1 MKNFHA
7 RSITRRIVGSF
18 LKIALVF
25 IVATYL
31 LSIML
36 GIYIMYTPNFGLEYI
51 QDSSQV
57 YFIVYMIGF
66 SSPYQVSR
74 AALFAS
80 LITFYGISFVFA
92 ASLKTNIIRTLKK
105 PWNQLSDLT
114 SNWLTIMPILSGMIL
129 ILVITLQSLQETMG
143 VPTGNI
149 SFSNPYEELLALTY
163 SPVIEEIGFRL
174 TPIGTIVALSLIKH
188 TRISTIIAAFIWPD
202 EGKRLAGVQTIHN
215 NGWEGIKLSEWIMI
229 AITSSIFGLIHYLGG
244 GGWDVGKISSAAVAG
259 IALAI
264 IYLWK
269 GIHASILF
277 HWFFNYYGYLWNL
290 ATSIHHSIFT
300 YLNTIIYLTT
310 LSLGI
315 IGWILITKKLLINNK
330 KNSP

>member
-1 MKNFHA
+1 M
-7 RSITRRIVGSF
+7 
-18 LKIALVF
+18 
-25 IVATYL
+25 
-31 LSIML
+31 
-36 GIYIMYTPNFGLEYI
+36 PNLGLEYV
-51 QDSSQV
+51 QDFSQL

-74 AALFAS
+74 AAFFAS

-92 ASLKTNIIRTLKK
+92 ATLKTDIIRTLKK
-105 PWNQLSDLT
+105 PWKQLSDLT
-114 SNWLTIMPILSGMIL
+114 SNWLTIMPILSGMVL
-129 ILVITLQSLQETMG
+129 ILVITLQSIQETMG
-143 VPTGNI
+143 VPTGSI

-188 TRISTIIAAFIWPD
+188 NRLSTIIVAFIWPD
-202 EGKRLAGVQTIHN
+202 EGKRLADVQTIRN
-215 NGWEGIKLSEWIMI
+215 NGWDGIKLCEWIMI

-244 GGWDVGKISSAAVAG
+244 GGWKIGKVSSAAVAG

-277 HWFFNYYGYLWNL
+277 HWFFNYYGYIWNL

-300 YLNTIIYLTT
+300 YFNTIIYLTT
-310 LSLGI
+310 LILGI
-315 IGWILITKKLLINNK
+315 IGWILVIEKLLINHK
-330 KNSP
+330 ENSHYKRTKFLRFKVGNG